1 MSINQNNTYNKIY
14 HATTNGY
21 AEVFTNNG
29 QKITASSSISYMEAL
44 SLAKQIAF
52 STALSQAKIEA
63 DKINY
68 SLINKNIIKNES
80 NEKKIEILEEK
91 IETINKNS
99 QYEIEPIN
107 FSTKNTTNQEEIK
120 NKFDKEKQ
128 YEIKPIKN
136 KKEESNLEE
145 ENISENENIQE
156 ENNEEEN
163 ISENENNE
171 EENISENENIEEEN
185 IDKYYSEIN
194 VCYTGESSIENN
206 EYIEI
211 VLPNAEENIATVF
224 TVHITPLCKQF
235 YYVNKVEN
243 NKFKVFR
250 ENSSFNWVVFGKL
263 LC

>member
-29 QKITASSSISYMEAL
+29 KKITASSSASASSSISYMEAL

-80 NEKKIEILEEK
+80 NEKKIELLEEK

-120 NKFDKEKQ
+120 NKFDKEKK

-145 ENISENENIQE
+145 ENISENEN
-156 ENNEEEN
+156 N
-163 ISENENNE
+163 
-171 EENISENENIEEEN
+171 EEEN

-211 VLPNAEENIATVF
+211 VLPNAEENTATVF

-235 YYVNKVEN
+235 YYVNQVEN
-243 NKFKVFR
+243 NKFKVFG
-250 ENSSFNWVVFGKL
+250 ENGSFNWVVFGKL